1 MTKILI
7 VNNQKRTA
15 HFWAV
20 LLVYFI
26 SNILEEDTVNLV
38 DEMLTEEGDATM
50 HYDEYDEVFECSVHD
65 NACFDFML

>member
-1 MTKILI
+1 MEIIKKEQLI
-7 VNNQKRTA
+7 SELFFFGYQ
-15 HFWAV
+15 F
-20 LLVYFI
+20 
-26 SNILEEDTVNLV
+26 LEEEVVNLV

>member
-1 MTKILI
+1 M
-7 VNNQKRTA
+7 
-15 HFWAV
+15 
-20 LLVYFI
+20 VYFI

-50 HYDEYDEVFECSVHD
+50 HYNEYDEVFEGSVHD